1 MKKNLTS
8 KYGPKFLRLSTFLAK
23 ERINWYKFCTTSRNP
38 SFYCETHLKHIQNTT
53 RNPEKSIFTPGKNPL
68 RYQIHRTPL
77 ALCFCVSQMQVVHAT
92 TAVNVFLGAFLFLP
106 PNVRVSPGWAKKD
119 DMDDIPF
126 KRHRMSHD
134 GSKNTPVL
142 VAN

>member
-1 MKKNLTS
+1 MKH
-8 KYGPKFLRLSTFLAK
+8 R
-23 ERINWYKFCTTSRNP
+23 ED
-38 SFYCETHLKHIQNTT
+38 THFEAHPNFVT
-53 RNPEKSIFTPGKNPL
+53 RNPEKWILTPGK
-68 RYQIHRTPL
+68 TL
-77 ALCFCVSQMQVVHAT
+77 AISDPSHPFGSFFFRVSRMQVVHAT
-92 TAVNVFLGAFLFLP
+92 TAVNVLVRGFFLFLP